1 VLQLLG
7 ISEGVSPLVRCLV
20 AQAATQMASL
30 EQARTVLVWVGLA
43 FSARRI
49 RRISRAFCRTGLQV
63 RANQQ
68 ANPSPPGTALEGKRA
83 VIAVDGGRIRIR
95 KPTRKGRRRKSG
107 RRGYQGKWKEP
118 KLLTIYILDENG
130 RKLTGVDIPLVSDGT
145 LMGQRAFLE
154 LLEMYLRELGIS
166 LAETVVLI
174 GDGAKW
180 IWKRVPIL
188 LEQLGCRPEQIVQI
202 LDYCHAKQHLY
213 QLAEAFFG
221 NTSQSKGWARKWA
234 CKLKQGSVQA
244 LVGELD
250 RLLTQGTAKA
260 PDEFLTQYNYFEVH
274 HEHGRLAYRR
284 FRVRK
289 LPIGSGAVESL
300 IRQVVNLRLKVAG
313 KFWLLETAEA
323 FLHACCQ
330 WAAQHWV
337 DFCNGVLT
345 FGLAPISTI

>member
-1 VLQLLG
+1 
-7 ISEGVSPLVRCLV
+7 
-20 AQAATQMASL
+20 MF
-30 EQARTVLVWVGLA
+30 W
-43 FSARRI
+43 
-49 RRISRAFCRTGLQV
+49 
-63 RANQQ
+63 
-68 ANPSPPGTALEGKRA
+68 
-83 VIAVDGGRIRIR
+83 
-95 KPTRKGRRRKSG
+95 
-107 RRGYQGKWKEP
+107 
-118 KLLTIYILDENG
+118 
-130 RKLTGVDIPLVSDGT
+130 
-145 LMGQRAFLE
+145 
-154 LLEMYLRELGIS
+154 
-166 LAETVVLI
+166 
-174 GDGAKW
+174 
-180 IWKRVPIL
+180 
-188 LEQLGCRPEQIVQI
+188 
-202 LDYCHAKQHLY
+202 
-213 QLAEAFFG
+213 
-221 NTSQSKGWARKWA
+221 SKGWARKWA
-234 CKLKQGSVQA
+234 RKLKQGSVQA

-300 IRQVVNLRLKVAG
+300 IRQVVNLRLKGAG